1 MDQRDFAQEFLKY
14 KSDSNNY
21 ALYLWGYVDLM
32 LDFYKNRNPSL
43 ISSESVRG
51 DSKWDRKGGM
61 LNIYGEPGVYP
72 QFAEKILLSE
82 IHNDQYTTIYVIPE
96 SGEINEDWKVFFT
109 RLGGTYL
116 DGNQCEEI
124 IVKGAQCTQYVK
136 YGVSRHEYEE
146 GWLPRVNKRD
156 YCLENDN
163 EKNKWAEYEGRQLYD
178 EICRP
183 LAVLD
188 GPFNSRDFV
197 YGGCHHS
204 DKTCLSPLTP

>member
-1 MDQRDFAQEFLKY
+1 MRANLNAMDQRDFAQEFLKY
-14 KSDSNNY
+14 KNDSNNF

-43 ISSESVRG
+43 ISNESVRG

-82 IHNDQYTTIYVIPE
+82 IHNDQYTSIYVIPE

-124 IVKGAQCTQYVK
+124 IVKGA
-136 YGVSRHEYEE
+136 
-146 GWLPRVNKRD
+146 
-156 YCLENDN
+156 
-163 EKNKWAEYEGRQLYD
+163 
-178 EICRP
+178 
-183 LAVLD
+183 
-188 GPFNSRDFV
+188 
-197 YGGCHHS
+197 
-204 DKTCLSPLTP
+204 